1 MQITGSRHSA
11 SSSVH
16 ISVALKG
23 WVIVADRNHGN
34 QTFPAAYKVDSV
46 DCSFD
51 LNEDSLKYMPGRVSF
66 QGKWASKDG
75 KKWLDRQTWFGWN
88 NQKLQKFAY
97 LPHEVQNEVFK
108 TLCDYI
114 GAQAEHLTKQV
125 QTLRAK
131 GRFATHGYVEPLPTE
146 DGSAP
151 AFLPS
156 VAEVEASP
164 FIGQDLTNWKVA
176 CEEAGIPWT
185 SKRRGRK
192 GKP

>member
-1 MQITGSRHSA
+1 MQITGSRHNA
-11 SSSVH
+11 SSNVH
-16 ISVALKG
+16 IQVYLSG
-23 WVIVADRNHGN
+23 WVIIAERNHGN
-34 QTFPAAYKVDSV
+34 QTFEAPYKVESI

-51 LNEDSLKYMPGRVSF
+51 INEDTLKYMPGRVSF
-66 QGKWASKDG
+66 NGKWASKDG

-97 LPHEVQNEVFK
+97 LPHEVQGEIFK
-108 TLCDYI
+108 TLCAYI
-114 GAQAEHLTKQV
+114 EAQAEHLDKQL
-125 QTLRAK
+125 QTLRTK
-131 GRFATHGYVEPLPTE
+131 GRFVSSGYIEQKPTE
-146 DGSAP
+146 DDSAP

-156 VAEVEASP
+156 VAETEASP
-164 FIGQDLTNWKVA
+164 FIGQDLTKWKVA